1 MVKDRISDENAYEMV
16 VMVPTGY
23 WWQGYCLVKTIYAL
37 LRSELV
43 WFNVAIKTGKKEMG
57 IKLVSKTLQNISVF
71 TYLKVS
77 GLVTYFCSLLHVRFM
92 LRIMLKSLTS

>member
-16 VMVPTGY
+16 VIVPTGY

-43 WFNVAIKTGKKEMG
+43 WFNVLIKTGKKEMG
-57 IKLVSKTLQNISVF
+57 IMVCLEVWRGRRVEGKGGR
-71 TYLKVS
+71 S
-77 GLVTYFCSLLHVRFM
+77 GEGRRGKGNGYPFPLFGCF
-92 LRIMLKSLTS
+92 KF